1 MQDQNQVQ
9 DQDQVQDQNKVQ
21 DLHEP
26 RFVRENGLEARISAM
41 VEPAIL
47 DLGFRLV
54 RVKLSGLNGLTLQIM
69 AERPDGTMSVED
81 CEKVSRAIAPV
92 LDVEDPINQEYN
104 LEISS
109 PGVDRPL
116 VRASDF
122 ARWVGHLVKLEL
134 AEPLDGRRRFRGE
147 IRGVDGGD
155 LILRLEDLPD
165 DGVPDI
171 PLPLANMGEA
181 RLVMTDA
188 LVEAAL
194 KAEKAARRKAAK
206 AAAKSD

>member
-1 MQDQNQVQ
+1 M
-9 DQDQVQDQNKVQ
+9 Q

-26 RFVRENGLEARISAM
+26 RFVRENGLEARISPM
-41 VEPAIL
+41 VEPAIE

-54 RVKLSGLNGLTLQIM
+54 RIKLSGLNGLTLQVM

-81 CEKVSRAIAPV
+81 CEQVSRAIAPV
-92 LDVEDPINQEYN
+92 LDVENPINQEYN

-116 VRASDF
+116 VRAGDF
-122 ARWVGHLVKLEL
+122 SNWTGHLVKLEL

-147 IRGVDGGD
+147 IRGVEGGE

-171 PLPLANMGEA
+171 RLPLTNMAEA
-181 RLVMTDA
+181 RLIMTDA

-194 KAEKAARRKAAK
+194 KAEKSARRRAAK
-206 AAAKSD
+206 AAKSD

>member
-1 MQDQNQVQ
+1 LKANAADGTPSSRRARAERDEAFLQDHDKVQ
-9 DQDQVQDQNKVQ
+9 DQDTLQ

-54 RVKLSGLNGLTLQIM
+54 RIKLSGLNGLTLQIM

-81 CEKVSRAIAPV
+81 CEKVSRTIAPV

-155 LILRLEDLPD
+155 LNGLKSVRTSAAGKHGRSAAGL
-165 DGVPDI
+165 
-171 PLPLANMGEA
+171 
-181 RLVMTDA
+181 TD
-188 LVEAAL
+188 
-194 KAEKAARRKAAK
+194 RWSRPR
-206 AAAKSD
+206 

>member
-1 MQDQNQVQ
+1 MQTQ
-9 DQDQVQDQNKVQ
+9 DTVHSQDTAQ
-21 DLHEP
+21 DLHAP

-54 RVKLSGLNGLTLQIM
+54 RVKLSGLNGLTLQVM

-81 CEKVSRAIAPV
+81 CEQVSRAIAPV

-116 VRASDF
+116 VRAGDF
-122 ARWVGHLVKLEL
+122 ANWVGHLVKLEL
-134 AEPLDGRRRFRGE
+134 ADPLDGRRRFRGE

-171 PLPLANMGEA
+171 RLPLASMGEA

-194 KAEKAARRKAAK
+194 RAEKAARRKAAK

>member
-1 MQDQNQVQ
+1 
-9 DQDQVQDQNKVQ
+9 
-21 DLHEP
+21 
-26 RFVRENGLEARISAM
+26 
-41 VEPAIL
+41 
-47 DLGFRLV
+47 
-54 RVKLSGLNGLTLQIM
+54 
-69 AERPDGTMSVED
+69 
-81 CEKVSRAIAPV
+81 
-92 LDVEDPINQEYN
+92 
-104 LEISS
+104 
-109 PGVDRPL
+109 VDRPL

>member
-1 MQDQNQVQ
+1 
-9 DQDQVQDQNKVQ
+9 
-21 DLHEP
+21 
-26 RFVRENGLEARISAM
+26 M

-122 ARWVGHLVKLEL
+122 ARWAGHLVKLEL